1 MRSAPTHAV
10 PAGQGASAWPA
21 ALDLLQS
28 LSGLALGLFMWLHM
42 GFVSTILISEDL
54 FWIVARS
61 FEGYF
66 IFGKP
71 YYWLVSIVVAVVF
84 MLLGLHALLA
94 LRKFPADWAQYR
106 SMGKH
111 SSRLRHGDT
120 WLWLIQVATGFA
132 LFFLAPV
139 HLYTM
144 MSHPELIG
152 PYESADRVWTGNF
165 WPLYL
170 ILLFAV
176 ELHATIGLYRLA
188 LKWGWLPSPDSKAG
202 RRRLVRIKWALTAF
216 FLVLGLASLAAYIK
230 LGIEHAPNAGEPYTP
245 AWIQEK
251 AQ

>member
-1 MRSAPTHAV
+1 MRSATTPV
-10 PAGQGASAWPA
+10 VSGQRASSWPA
-21 ALDLLQS
+21 ALDLIQS
-28 LSGLALGLFMWLHM
+28 LSGLALGLFMWFHM
-42 GFVSTILISEDL
+42 GFVSSILISEDL
-54 FWIVARS
+54 FWIVARM

-66 IFGKP
+66 VFGKP
-71 YYWLVSIVVAVVF
+71 YYWIVSIFVAVIA

-111 SSRLRHGDT
+111 TSRLRHGDT

-176 ELHATIGLYRLA
+176 ELHGTIGLYRLA
-188 LKWGWLPSPDSKAG
+188 LKWGWLPSAATEAG
-202 RRRLVRIKWALTAF
+202 RRRLMQAKGLLTAY
-216 FLVLGLASLAAYIK
+216 FLILGLASLAAYIK

-245 AWIQEK
+245 AWIQEG

>member
-1 MRSAPTHAV
+1 MRSATTPV
-10 PAGQGASAWPA
+10 VSGQRASRGPA
-21 ALDLLQS
+21 ALDLIQS
-28 LSGLALGLFMWLHM
+28 LSGLALGLFMWFHM
-42 GFVSTILISEDL
+42 GFVSSILISEDL
-54 FWIVARS
+54 FWIVARM

-66 IFGKP
+66 VFGKP
-71 YYWLVSIVVAVVF
+71 YYWIVSIFVAVIA

-111 SSRLRHGDT
+111 TSRLRHGDT

-176 ELHATIGLYRLA
+176 ELHGTIGLYRLA
-188 LKWGWLPSPDSKAG
+188 LKWGWLPSAATEAG
-202 RRRLVRIKWALTAF
+202 RRRLMQAKWLLTAF
-216 FLVLGLASLAAYIK
+216 FLILGLASLAAYIK

-245 AWIQEK
+245 AWIQEG

>member
-1 MRSAPTHAV
+1 MRSATTPV
-10 PAGQGASAWPA
+10 VSGQRASSWPA
-21 ALDLLQS
+21 ALDLIQS
-28 LSGLALGLFMWLHM
+28 LSGLALGLFMWFHM
-42 GFVSTILISEDL
+42 GFVSSILISEDL
-54 FWIVARS
+54 FWIVARM

-66 IFGKP
+66 VFGKP
-71 YYWLVSIVVAVVF
+71 YYCFVAVIA

-111 SSRLRHGDT
+111 TSRLRHGDT

-176 ELHATIGLYRLA
+176 ELHGTIGLYRLA
-188 LKWGWLPSPDSKAG
+188 LKWGWLPSAATEAG
-202 RRRLVRIKWALTAF
+202 RRRLMQAKWLLTAF
-216 FLVLGLASLAAYIK
+216 FLILGLASLAAYIK

-245 AWIQEK
+245 AWIQEG